1 MNLGENIYRLRVEQ
15 NMSQGDLAD
24 ALEVSRQSVSKWE
37 NNTATPDLDKVIH
50 LAQIFNITIDELV
63 TGKSPTLTSNSTLP
77 PTKTL
82 IGIALLCCSVV
93 SMVLF
98 LIFALHIWIA
108 LITLPLGIISAVCLT
123 PNERFLRS
131 TLICVGII
139 FFSVVLFF
147 AIILI
152 LHMYGFLVRTT

>member
-1 MNLGENIYRLRVEQ
+1 MNLGQTIYRLRMER

-24 ALEVSRQSVSKWE
+24 ALDVSRQSVSKWE
-37 NNTATPDLDKVIH
+37 NNSATPELEKVIH
-50 LAQIFNITIDELV
+50 MAQIFDITIDELV
-63 TGKSPTLTSNSTLP
+63 TGKSPASPSGSTLP

-98 LIFALHIWIA
+98 LLFALHIWIA
-108 LITLPLGIISAVCLT
+108 LITLPLGIISAVCLA
-123 PNERFLRS
+123 PNEKFLRLI
-131 TLICVGII
+131 LICVGVI
-139 FFSVVLFF
+139 FFSVVLIF

-152 LHMYGFLVRTT
+152 FHLYRTLIHTA